1 MTYSCGVKLNSGMSV
16 PWDPDPADAELQT
29 RSMVAGD
36 ATRASCSR
44 TGWKRIENVDALS
57 DQYYNFFFCIMENEE
72 WITDRQWTC
81 TGLFVPFGSRKKI
94 TSLNRCLAWSDKVN
108 TLVNKFSN
116 IVYLYSWAR
125 PSPSTPITLD
135 RNQYYYC
142 WLVWRNFER
151 VQTLQVSQLYI
162 SPLSSSTKT

>member
-1 MTYSCGVKLNSGMSV
+1 MPSSRHARWLQETQRGQVVLERDGKWSKMSM
-16 PWDPDPADAELQT
+16 P
-29 RSMVAGD
+29 
-36 ATRASCSR
+36 CR
-44 TGWKRIENVDALS
+44 TNIIIFFL
-57 DQYYNFFFCIMENEE
+57 YYGKWRM
-72 WITDRQWTC
+72 DYRQAMG

-116 IVYLYSWAR
+116 IVYPYSLAR